1 MTNNKTVTMH
11 DITVKEI
18 CDLIDNC
25 KGDVFLETAEG
36 DRLNLKSKL
45 SQLLGLTSLIEA
57 GKISEANITCT
68 DPEDEGMLF
77 RYNLFGH
84 K

>member
-1 MTNNKTVTMH
+1 MSSKT
-11 DITVKEI
+11 ITLHNVSVKEV
-18 CDLIDNC
+18 CELIDDC
-25 KGDVFLETAEG
+25 KGDVYLETAEG

-45 SQLLGLTSLIEA
+45 SQLLGLTKIIEA
-57 GKISEANITCT
+57 GQISEANITCT